1 MLLTHLANFEE
12 TFSLMVEHTKGVV
25 LSFSRY
31 SDSSGVVN
39 LFTQRF
45 GRRAYLAR
53 GISRGKKEMKNI
65 FFQPLTILDIEASH
79 REGREVHNI
88 RSCALSFIPS
98 SIPYSV
104 TKSTIAIFLA
114 EVLNATIREESADTS
129 LYEFIEESV
138 TMLDRLDGNASLF
151 HLSFMVKLSS
161 HLGFG
166 PSLPEDRG
174 RLLFDMTNGLFSM
187 VPPVSGMYMNHEQ
200 TALMKVLLE
209 TPLSDAGTL
218 SIAGPA
224 RRSMLEQLIKFYSL
238 HTPGLK
244 NIKSIK
250 VLQEV
255 FG

>member
-1 MLLTHLANFEE
+1 
-12 TFSLMVEHTKGVV
+12 MVEHTKGVV

-39 LFTQRF
+39 LLTHRY

-53 GISRGKKEMKNI
+53 GISKGKKEMKNI
-65 FFQPLTILDIEASH
+65 FFQPMTILDIEASH
-79 REGREVHNI
+79 REGREVHNM
-88 RSCALSFIPS
+88 RNCALSFIPS

-114 EVLNATIREESADTS
+114 EVLNAAIREESADTS
-129 LYEFIEESV
+129 LYDFIEESV
-138 TMLDRLDGNASLF
+138 IMLDQLDGNTSLF

-166 PSLPEDRG
+166 PSPPDSG
-174 RLLFDMTNGLFSM
+174 DPLLFDMTNGLFS
-187 VPPVSGMYMNHEQ
+187 VLPPVSGIYMNHEQ
-200 TALMKVLLE
+200 TALMKLLIA
-209 TPLSDAGTL
+209 TPLSNAGTI
-218 SIAGPA
+218 STTGNG